1 MPAWFSALSP
11 QTLLVA
17 IAGLG
22 GAIALAL
29 LVGAFR
35 LMREWQFRKGSV
47 YLLGAALVGTVG
59 VIGGMLAASLHTYT
73 RLTHEEEMSC
83 TTSGTVVRPC

>member
-22 GAIALAL
+22 GVIALML
-29 LVGAFR
+29 LIGAFR
-35 LMREWQFRKGSV
+35 LMRDWQFRKGSV
-47 YLLGAALVGTVG
+47 YLLGAALIGTVC
-59 VIGGMLAASLHTYT
+59 VERA
-73 RLTHEEEMSC
+73 
-83 TTSGTVVRPC
+83 